1 MTHRTGEAPDD
12 PTELQAS
19 SWWATLKRT
28 RREFSDDALT
38 VWAAA
43 LTYYAVLAIF
53 PALLALVSILG
64 LIGES
69 VTQPMIDNLAT
80 VTPGPA
86 KDIVVDTLR
95 NLQDSRGT
103 AGVAFV
109 VGLGGAIWSAS
120 GYVGGFMRASN
131 AIYEMDE
138 GRPIW
143 RTIPVRVGTTVVLL
157 LTMAAVAIAVVV
169 TGPLADEVGRLVG
182 IGDTAVTVWDIAK
195 WPVVLVV
202 VMVMFA
208 FLYWAAPNVEHPRFP
223 WVSPGGVV
231 AVLSWIAVSALFAL
245 YVTNFASYDKTYGS
259 LGGVIAFLVWLW
271 LTNIAILFGA
281 ELNAE
286 LERSRQI
293 EAGLPA
299 TTEPFLE
306 PRDTRAMDED
316 ERRRVEH
323 APVRPVEDASDAVA
337 DGPGADPG
345 PGDNRPA

>member
-1 MTHRTGEAPDD
+1 MTHRTREAPDD
-12 PTELQAS
+12 PTDLQAS

-28 RREFSDDALT
+28 TREFSDDALT

-69 VTQPMIDNLAT
+69 ATQPMIDNLAT

-86 KDIVVDTLR
+86 KDIVIDTLQ
-95 NLQDSRGT
+95 NLQNSQGT
-103 AGVAFV
+103 AGIAFV
-109 VGLGGAIWSAS
+109 VGLAGAIWSAS

-131 AIYEMDE
+131 AIYEIDE

-143 RTIPVRVGTTVVLL
+143 KTIPVRIGTTIVLL
-157 LTMAAVAIAVVV
+157 LAMAAIAIAVAV

-182 IGDTAVTVWDIAK
+182 IGDTAVTIWDIAK

-208 FLYWAAPNVEHPRFP
+208 FLYWVAPNVEHPRFP

-231 AVLSWIAVSALFAL
+231 AVLLWIAVSALFAL
-245 YVTNFASYDKTYGS
+245 YVANFSSYDKTYGA

-299 TTEPFLE
+299 STEPFLE

-316 ERRRVEH
+316 ERRRAEH
-323 APVRPVEDASDAVA
+323 GPVRAPEHGPDRGAGRQGAD
-337 DGPGADPG
+337 DGPGDS
-345 PGDNRPA
+345 RPA